1 MDISALWSAR
11 LLTSS
16 VTVRWTVFWLREDA
30 VLELSQAVCFD
41 KSLTIFVVHVT
52 FQTLMFTQQVFLI
65 TFFSAMSVWPLSHFT
80 YWTELSLLDINRML
94 LRINAKTKFPLCHFT
109 RLLKQSWPIRQ
120 HSAWFVAVIIVTGGD
135 RLEWSVEKKKKKKKS
150 NGATVNVRIFLIEQ
164 SLFVKW
170 RCVAIY
176 WIKEMF
182 HQVTSRSVDGMLV
195 LLSTVSYKKQKKAIT
210 KKTFDFLIRCSFS
223 VFSIKVG
230 LAFRPLKT
238 SSMRP

>member
-1 MDISALWSAR
+1 
-11 LLTSS
+11 
-16 VTVRWTVFWLREDA
+16 
-30 VLELSQAVCFD
+30 
-41 KSLTIFVVHVT
+41 
-52 FQTLMFTQQVFLI
+52 
-65 TFFSAMSVWPLSHFT
+65 MSVWPLSHFT

-120 HSAWFVAVIIVTGGD
+120 DSAWFVAVIILTGGD
-135 RLEWSVEKKKKKKKS
+135 RLEWSVEKKKKKS

-182 HQVTSRSVDGMLV
+182 HEVTSRSVDGMLV
-195 LLSTVSYKKQKKAIT
+195 LLSTVSYKKKKKAIT
-210 KKTFDFLIRCSFS
+210 KKTFDFLSRCPFS

>member
-1 MDISALWSAR
+1 MDISALWSTR

-30 VLELSQAVCFD
+30 VLEFSQAVCFD

-65 TFFSAMSVWPLSHFT
+65 PFFSAMSVWPLSHFT

-120 HSAWFVAVIIVTGGD
+120 DSAWFVAVIILTGGD
-135 RLEWSVEKKKKKKKS
+135 RLEWSVEKKKKQKS

-182 HQVTSRSVDGMLV
+182 HEVTSRSVDGMLV
-195 LLSTVSYKKQKKAIT
+195 LLSTVSYKKKK
-210 KKTFDFLIRCSFS
+210 KKLLQRKLSIFLAVALFP
-223 VFSIKVG
+223 F
-230 LAFRPLKT
+230 FR
-238 SSMRP
+238 

>member
-1 MDISALWSAR
+1 MDISALWSTR

-30 VLELSQAVCFD
+30 VLEFSQAVCFD

-65 TFFSAMSVWPLSHFT
+65 PFFSAMSVWPLSHFT

-120 HSAWFVAVIIVTGGD
+120 DSAWFVAVIILTGGD
-135 RLEWSVEKKKKKKKS
+135 RLEWSVEKKKKKS

-182 HQVTSRSVDGMLV
+182 HEVTSRSVDGMLV
-195 LLSTVSYKKQKKAIT
+195 LLSTVS
-210 KKTFDFLIRCSFS
+210 
-223 VFSIKVG
+223 
-230 LAFRPLKT
+230 
-238 SSMRP
+238 

>member
-1 MDISALWSAR
+1 MTYINYLSSRLLFYGDIVLTRLRILLRQEASLLTSGIYGWTLWSTR

-30 VLELSQAVCFD
+30 VLEFSQAVCFD

-65 TFFSAMSVWPLSHFT
+65 PFFSAMSVWPLSHFT

-120 HSAWFVAVIIVTGGD
+120 DSAWFVAVIILTGGD
-135 RLEWSVEKKKKKKKS
+135 RLEWSVEIKKNK
-150 NGATVNVRIFLIEQ
+150 
-164 SLFVKW
+164 
-170 RCVAIY
+170 
-176 WIKEMF
+176 
-182 HQVTSRSVDGMLV
+182 
-195 LLSTVSYKKQKKAIT
+195 
-210 KKTFDFLIRCSFS
+210 
-223 VFSIKVG
+223 
-230 LAFRPLKT
+230 
-238 SSMRP
+238 

>member
-1 MDISALWSAR
+1 MDISALWSTR

-30 VLELSQAVCFD
+30 VLEFSQAVCFD

-65 TFFSAMSVWPLSHFT
+65 PFFSAVSVWPLSHFT

-120 HSAWFVAVIIVTGGD
+120 DSAWFVAVIIVTGGD
-135 RLEWSVEKKKKKKKS
+135 RLEWSVEIKKKKKKS

-176 WIKEMF
+176 WIKGMF
-182 HQVTSRSVDGMLV
+182 HEVTSRSVDGMLV
-195 LLSTVSYKKQKKAIT
+195 LLSTVSYKKKLLQRKLSI
-210 KKTFDFLIRCSFS
+210 FLS
-223 VFSIKVG
+223 VALFPF
-230 LAFRPLKT
+230 FR
-238 SSMRP
+238 

>member
-1 MDISALWSAR
+1 MDISALWSTR

-30 VLELSQAVCFD
+30 VLEFSQAVCFD
-41 KSLTIFVVHVT
+41 KSLTIFVFHVT

-120 HSAWFVAVIIVTGGD
+120 DSAWFVAVIILTGGD
-135 RLEWSVEKKKKKKKS
+135 RLEWSVEIKKINKN
-150 NGATVNVRIFLIEQ
+150 NGATVKVRIFLIE
-164 SLFVKW
+164 
-170 RCVAIY
+170 
-176 WIKEMF
+176 
-182 HQVTSRSVDGMLV
+182 
-195 LLSTVSYKKQKKAIT
+195 
-210 KKTFDFLIRCSFS
+210 
-223 VFSIKVG
+223 
-230 LAFRPLKT
+230 
-238 SSMRP
+238 